1 MQAWN
6 SVKSLGFA
14 SLVES
19 VVSGIGALT
28 WPIEVP
34 HPERLIWLST
44 RRRNREGRTGPN
56 WQS

>member
-1 MQAWN
+1 MQAGN

-19 VVSGIGALT
+19 VVSGIGALM

-34 HPERLIWLST
+34 HPGRLIWLST
-44 RRRNREGRTGPN
+44 RRQNRGGRTGPN
-56 WQS
+56 